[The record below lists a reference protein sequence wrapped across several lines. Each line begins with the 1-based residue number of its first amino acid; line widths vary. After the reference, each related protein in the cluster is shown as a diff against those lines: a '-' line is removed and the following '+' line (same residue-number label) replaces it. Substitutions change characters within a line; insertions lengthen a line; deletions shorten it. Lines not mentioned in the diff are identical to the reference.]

1 MDIDWNTEEILV
13 PDSMVGLII
22 GRGGDVI
29 TKLQMESGAKIQMA
43 PDSGGLS
50 ER

>member
-1 MDIDWNTEEILV
+1 MDIDWNSELIFV

-22 GRGGDVI
+22 GRGGGVI
-29 TKLQMESGAKIQMA
+29 SRLQKESGAKIQMA
-43 PDSGGLS
+43 ADSGGLT